1 MPPETLAALA
11 RQREIVGRMLAT
23 ISDDVLAAWVR
34 AWDDIERE
42 LLRIDPTLS
51 ARERRR
57 RLEQAKR
64 LAGGRIL
71 DAATTMNVTL
81 TANARVLIER
91 GLLEQ
96 PELIATQLP
105 PGVTVDLIRP
115 PGAEVD
121 LMVRRT
127 TEQITARTYALS
139 VEATAVMNRALVLGQ
154 AAGDNPREVA
164 RRMIQQARDGFNGGI
179 ARAQVIART
188 EMIDA
193 HRGAAEASQNANHEV
208 LEGWVWWAQLGPRT
222 CPSCV
227 EQHGR
232 LHRLDEPGPLDH
244 HQGRC
249 ARVPRTKTWAELGY
263 DVPETRPPIESG
275 HDWFNRQPEHVQRS
289 VLGPKRFEAWQ
300 AGDYPPDAWSVRRST
315 TGWRPSFHVG
325 PVSA

>member
-11 RQREIVGRMLAT
+11 RQREVVGRMLAT

-81 TANARVLIER
+81 TANARVMIER
-91 GLLEQ
+91 GLWEQ

-105 PGVTVDLIRP
+105 PGVTVELVRP

-127 TEQITARTYALS
+127 TEQITARSYALAA
-139 VEATAVMNRALVLGQ
+139 EATEAMNRALVLGQ
-154 AAGDNPREVA
+154 AAGDNPRDVA

-188 EMIDA
+188 ELIDA
-193 HRGAAEASQNANHEV
+193 HRAAAEASQNANDGV
-208 LEGWVWWAQLGPRT
+208 LAGWVWVAELGPRT

-227 EQHGR
+227 IQHGR
-232 LHRLDEPGPLDH
+232 LHPLDEPGPLDH

-249 ARVPRTKTWAELGY
+249 ARVPRTKTWAELGF
-263 DVPETRPPIESG
+263 DVPEARPTIETG
-275 HDWFNRQPEHVQRS
+275 RDWFNRQPEAVQRS

-300 AGDYPPDAWSVRRST
+300 AGDYPPNAWSVRKST
-315 TGWRPSFHVG
+315 AGWRPSYHVG